1 MFWRADGINKKINK
15 NEVKVQRSDKIE
27 RSEGAAF
34 LPMWTPVLYS
44 CTYIFSIYVDVAI
57 KERNEKPADTIY
69 LSLSLS
75 HPLSPSFEL
84 VLQGCSETQ
93 ML

>member
-1 MFWRADGINKKINK
+1 MRLKCSGQIRLNG
-15 NEVKVQRSDKIE
+15 QRGQHFSPC
-27 RSEGAAF
+27 GFQCYTA
-34 LPMWTPVLYS
+34 VH
-44 CTYIFSIYVDVAI
+44 IFSIYVDVTI